1 MVVAKRGLVAPQNTF
16 LENVIRRCNGTDC
29 NFILANAQIVDYPIV
44 YCNDGFS
51 KMVGYSR
58 AEIMQKPCCLSFM
71 YGEHTDPMAVQR
83 LQFSLDNNRTEQ
95 TEIGL
100 LKKNK
105 TQIWLIVHISPIQDD
120 KNRVVLYLCQ
130 FKDITP
136 LKQPLG
142 DENNKVL
149 GLSRIL
155 QIARIAKSRQ
165 QFNQFETKDL
175 HKSSAPTS
183 NFNHVSFF
191 RLSALSLYWTIE

>member
-16 LENVIRRCNGTDC
+16 LENVIRRCNNSDV
-29 NFILANAQIVDYPIV
+29 NFVLANAQIVEYPIV

-58 AEIMQKPCCLSFM
+58 AEIMQKPCSLSFM
-71 YGEHTDPMAVQR
+71 YGEQTDPLAIQR

-105 TQIWLIVHISPIQDD
+105 QQIWLVVHISPIQDD

-136 LKQPLG
+136 LKEPLG
-142 DENNKVL
+142 DDNNKVL

-175 HKSSAPTS
+175 HKSVAPTTS
-183 NFNHVSFF
+183 NFNHVSFYQIYCF
-191 RLSALSLYWTIE
+191 GGFSS